1 MVRFAYDRLCLAVQK
16 RDETAITRAAN
27 DLTFRGMVTDAE
39 LQEHYDRINTRLNGR
54 EGRRGLSE
62 ILKYKQNQFK
72 NPSKRPKHVK
82 LNNLIQEID
91 ALSDDIRILSR
102 LLNVVGNEIR
112 RRGELVSAMTEER
125 PYLIEVH
132 A

>member
-1 MVRFAYDRLCLAVQK
+1 MIRSAYDRLCIAVQK
-16 RDETAITRAAN
+16 CDETGIAKAAN
-27 DLTFRGMVTDAE
+27 DLTVRGIVTDAE
-39 LQEHYDRINTRLNGR
+39 LQKHYDRINTRLNGR

-72 NPSKRPKHVK
+72 NPTCRPKHVI
-82 LNNLIQEID
+82 LQTLVQEID

-112 RRGELVSAMTEER
+112 RRGELISAMTEER
-125 PYLIEVH
+125 PFLIEVH